1 MRRFI
6 FILFILVISV
16 FAGLKIA
23 EDPGYAIFAYRYW
36 TVEMPLWFAIVGL
49 LVGLLVLYFV
59 LRFFD
64 ALDSSWI
71 SWKNWLALR
80 RKNKSYSK
88 TNRGLLELIEANWK
102 NAETL
107 LMEGVDQSDAPLI
120 NFLAAAKAAH
130 EQKTYEKRDLYLR
143 RAYDLSPQ
151 THLAVG
157 LMQAELQIKQ
167 GKLDQAL
174 ATLNRLHAQSPKQ
187 TLVLKLLERVYVHLG
202 DWKNL
207 LKIIPQLYKT
217 KQITAEQ
224 MSLLEIKAYKEL
236 LSTTRKSIM
245 SQSAKDIWREIP
257 KKLQKNPELVCCY
270 VKQLERYPDTTAE
283 IDDLIQKT
291 LKSYWQPELVI
302 IYGTLTLADAG
313 KQLKTAESWQKS
325 FGAHAELFL
334 TLARLSIRCQ
344 QWGKAK
350 SYFEESLRLGASA
363 ETYYEYGNLLMRLDE
378 SHAAMQNYRDGLK
391 VCYSAAQS

>member
-6 FILFILVISV
+6 FILVILGVSV

-36 TVEMPLWFAIVGL
+36 TVEMPLWFAIL
-49 LVGLLVLYFV
+49 CLFVGLLVLYFI

-64 ALDSSWI
+64 AVDSSWI

-130 EQKTYEKRDLYLR
+130 EQKSYEKRDLYLR

-151 THLAVG
+151 THTAVG

-174 ATLNRLHAQSPKQ
+174 ATLNRLHTQEPKQ
-187 TLVLKLLERVYVHLG
+187 VLVLKLLERVYVHLG
-202 DWKNL
+202 DWKNV
-207 LKIIPQLYKT
+207 LKLIPLLYKT
-217 KQITAEQ
+217 KQLTAEQ
-224 MSLLEIKAYKEL
+224 MSLLEVKAYKEL
-236 LSTTRKSIM
+236 LSATRKSIM

-257 KKLQKNPELVCCY
+257 KKLQKNPDLVCCY
-270 VKQLERYPDTTAE
+270 VKQLQRYPDTNVE
-283 IDDLIQKT
+283 IEDLIQKT
-291 LKSYWQPELVI
+291 LKNAWQPELVI
-302 IYGTLTLADAG
+302 IYGTLNLADAN

-325 FGAHAELFL
+325 YGSHAEIYL
-334 TLARLSIRCQ
+334 TLARLSVNCQ
-344 QWGKAK
+344 LWGKAK
-350 SYFEESLRLGASA
+350 SYFQEALRLGSTA
-363 ETYYEYGNLLMRLDE
+363 EVYYEYGNLLMRLDE
-378 SHAAMQNYRDGLK
+378 SHAAMQNYREGLK
-391 VCYSAAQS
+391 VCYSAAQ